1 MRVRVFTDGACSG
14 NPGPG
19 GWSAVFN
26 LEKGLKIISG
36 YERETTNNR
45 MELTSVIKAIEKARS
60 KGYDEIE
67 IYSDSSYVVNA
78 VSKGWIELWQKKNWI
93 NSKNESV
100 KNKDLWEKLIY
111 LLGDKKVSVSFF
123 KVKGHNGNTF
133 NEIADRRAR
142 EEVLKAKLQEG

>member
-1 MRVRVFTDGACSG
+1 MKVRVFTDGACSG

-19 GWSAVFN
+19 GWAAVFS
-26 LEKGLKIISG
+26 LSKGVKIVSG

-45 MELTSVIKAIEKARS
+45 MELTSVIKAIEKAAS

-67 IYSDSSYVVNA
+67 IHSDSAYVVTA
-78 VSKGWIELWQKKNWI
+78 VSKGWIVLWQKKNWI

-100 KNKDLWEKLIY
+100 KNRDLWEKLIS
-111 LLGDKKVSVSFF
+111 LLDDKSLSISFF
-123 KVKGHNGNTF
+123 KVKGHSGNTF
-133 NEIADRRAR
+133 NEIADKRAR